1 MRTIPATPVI
11 KVGDRE
17 AQRVVYKKSTRWKL
31 FQDIIK
37 REIKEIKYGQS
48 FDMTPRSCNVALN
61 VFIGAIVS
69 DVNQSIKRM
78 IKVTQSITLIDLVYS

>member
-1 MRTIPATPVI
+1 MRLFKRPQHPEAKKNPPD
-11 KVGDRE
+11 DRS
-17 AQRVVYKKSTRWKL
+17 QRGEDLSL
-31 FQDIIK
+31 F
-37 REIKEIKYGQS
+37 YGQS